1 LPTSLHSYGWAGVR
15 DRIEEYYRPSVPG
28 EHRSTAA
35 TTRALADS
43 TDGKRVPAFGIGA
56 VIEASW
62 QPLAD
67 VPEYAANSAPKT
79 LR

>member
-1 LPTSLHSYGWAGVR
+1 VW
-15 DRIEEYYRPSVPG
+15 DRTEEYYKPGVPG
-28 EHRSTAA
+28 EQRSAA
-35 TTRALADS
+35 TIRALADS
-43 TDGKRVPAFGIGA
+43 TDGKRVPAVGVGA

-67 VPEYAANSAPKT
+67 VPEYDGNSAPKT

>member
-1 LPTSLHSYGWAGVR
+1 MEKCYKVR
-15 DRIEEYYRPSVPG
+15 IPG
-28 EHRSTAA
+28 EQRSTAA

-43 TDGKRVPAFGIGA
+43 TDGKRVPAVGVGD

-62 QPLAD
+62 QPLVG
-67 VPEYAANSAPKT
+67 VPEYGANPALKT

>member
-1 LPTSLHSYGWAGVR
+1 MW
-15 DRIEEYYRPSVPG
+15 DRLEEYYKPGVPG
-28 EHRSTAA
+28 EQRSAAA

-43 TDGKRVPAFGIGA
+43 TDGKRVPAVGVGA
-56 VIEASW
+56 VIDAFW

-67 VPEYAANSAPKT
+67 VPEYDGNSAPKT

>member
-1 LPTSLHSYGWAGVR
+1 MCGTESKK
-15 DRIEEYYRPSVPG
+15 YYKPGVPG
-28 EHRSTAA
+28 EQRSAAA

-43 TDGKRVPAFGIGA
+43 TDGKRVPAVGVGA

-62 QPLAD
+62 QSLAD
-67 VPEYAANSAPKT
+67 APEYDGNPAPKT

>member
-1 LPTSLHSYGWAGVR
+1 MPTSLRSCGRAGVR
-15 DRIEEYYRPSVPG
+15 DRIEKYYKPSVPG
-28 EHRSTAA
+28 EHRSAAA

-43 TDGKRVPAFGIGA
+43 TDGNRVPAVGVGA

-67 VPEYAANSAPKT
+67 VPEYDGNSAPKT

>member
-1 LPTSLHSYGWAGVR
+1 MCGTESKKYYKPGV
-15 DRIEEYYRPSVPG
+15 SG
-28 EHRSTAA
+28 EQRSAAA

-43 TDGKRVPAFGIGA
+43 TDGKCVPAVEIGA

-67 VPEYAANSAPKT
+67 VPE
-79 LR
+79 